1 MFFCVAFYEN
11 GSAYFKVREKFE
23 KQCKEQGKKPCYH
36 QFDAND
42 FPLLQIEKV
51 RQLVSLYNSSK
62 ADSSLLVWTNSPY
75 FYTILNNLMYAYDL
89 ANGNKKSR
97 PLREKVEK
105 IVPERYWINFDEVRA
120 YFVSGNKIKDMRQK
134 KTRLISAEPVDTAS
148 DTIMDEFD
156 LLYEMKWNDDEK
168 TKNMGFING

>member
-1 MFFCVAFYEN
+1 MFVCVAFYEN
-11 GSAYFKVREKFE
+11 GSAYFKVKEKFE

-42 FPLLQIEKV
+42 FPLLQVEKV

-89 ANGNKKSR
+89 ANDRKKR
-97 PLREKVEK
+97 KGLREKVNEV
-105 IVPERYWINFDEVRA
+105 IPERYWINFDEVRA
-120 YFVSGNKIKDMRQK
+120 YFVSGDTVTDMLDNEI
-134 KTRLISAEPVDTAS
+134 RLINAEPLDTTS

-156 LLYEMKWNDDEK
+156 LLYKMKWNDDEK